1 LGERAVS
8 DGPSRRTDAATGVG
22 REHDRLPV
30 CVGCLDTASIPMT
43 LVSTSGFHCEVWQSM
58 GYINRGGRRELVDFV
73 LKRHL
78 EPCSLAQTR
87 IYRRDYGLLRE
98 ALGDVVPEASFVAT
112 RIDGTENIIVLARTC
127 SPWFDIANPGNEEE
141 TIALVRA
148 NPPAARALRRF
159 VSAARAWA
167 GASTPRV
174 IDLFGR
180 ENLVLDRSP
189 ALRYLD
195 SFGVFYYPDVLD
207 VVAEPDP
214 MLAHRIEVSLARLA
228 YLETIAAAVET

>member
-1 LGERAVS
+1 
-8 DGPSRRTDAATGVG
+8 
-22 REHDRLPV
+22 
-30 CVGCLDTASIPMT
+30 
-43 LVSTSGFHCEVWQSM
+43 
-58 GYINRGGRRELVDFV
+58 
-73 LKRHL
+73 
-78 EPCSLAQTR
+78 
-87 IYRRDYGLLRE
+87 
-98 ALGDVVPEASFVAT
+98 
-112 RIDGTENIIVLARTC
+112 
-127 SPWFDIANPGNEEE
+127 
-141 TIALVRA
+141 
-148 NPPAARALRRF
+148 
-159 VSAARAWA
+159 
-167 GASTPRV
+167 V